1 MGECSGVLGVDGMFH
16 PVTTDDVS
24 VFEPREGRVLGDD
37 KNVPEKGADAVSH
50 PSHYTRGGVECIE
63 GIKAALGEGFVDYCQ
78 GNVLKYVWRWKL
90 KGGVEDLRKAQVYLG
105 WMIEAAEGKAE

>member
-1 MGECSGVLGVDGMFH
+1 MDMNVSGVVGADGVIRAYQAGDMC
-16 PVTTDDVS
+16 
-24 VFEPREGRVLGDD
+24 VFEPREGRVLGED
-37 KNVPEKGADAVSH
+37 KNGPENGADAVSH
-50 PSHYTRGGVECIE
+50 PLHYTRGGVECIE

-105 WMIEAAEGKAE
+105 WMIEAVEGGK